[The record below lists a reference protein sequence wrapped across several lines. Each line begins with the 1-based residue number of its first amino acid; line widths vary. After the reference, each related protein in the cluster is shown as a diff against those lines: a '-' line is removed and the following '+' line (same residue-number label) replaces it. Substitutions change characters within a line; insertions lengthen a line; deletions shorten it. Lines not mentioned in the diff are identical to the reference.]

1 MVFCL
6 FSATDCSFL
15 WPVNWQVVRGSR
27 FSGSDGMVLV
37 HWQSNP
43 RGQPGQG
50 AAHAVKPPCRTPGR
64 VSSHP
69 RVGNDALSRTGGGW
83 PPRSSPGPRDSSTLG
98 SEQVY
103 CMLSWPK
110 LHGKQ
115 GQQAGEMTL
124 RGGEGELLE
133 VPWPQV
139 TASELRPD
147 DLRTFSAGG
156 RGSRQGHKRQ

>member
-1 MVFCL
+1 M
-6 FSATDCSFL
+6 A
-15 WPVNWQVVRGSR
+15 
-27 FSGSDGMVLV
+27 
-37 HWQSNP
+37 
-43 RGQPGQG
+43 
-50 AAHAVKPPCRTPGR
+50 
-64 VSSHP
+64 
-69 RVGNDALSRTGGGW
+69 
-83 PPRSSPGPRDSSTLG
+83 PGPLPGPETHSCWARSK
-98 SEQVY
+98 VY

-110 LHGKQ
+110 LHGKR

-124 RGGEGELLE
+124 RGGEGKVLE

>member
-1 MVFCL
+1 MASEL
-6 FSATDCSFL
+6 A
-15 WPVNWQVVRGSR
+15 
-27 FSGSDGMVLV
+27 SGQRVSIQRERWYGTSTLAE
-37 HWQSNP
+37 QP
-43 RGQPGQG
+43 RGTARSGGSTCSETAMQ
-50 AAHAVKPPCRTPGR
+50 
-64 VSSHP
+64 
-69 RVGNDALSRTGGGW
+69 NSRTGLFPSQGGERRAVADRRW
-83 PPRSSPGPRDSSTLG
+83 MAPRSSPGPRDSSTLG